1 MWQALKICVRVAQPA
16 SRHEKKQL
24 HVSFYDSVHEI
35 PVDQNGR
42 WLNPSI
48 QQKVEGL
55 ICYDPMWWGWGE
67 LGARL
72 NPRNHK
78 PVRMFNAQNHRGGSS
93 KMLVKRWSS
102 NIQHTFCQS
111 VTGANKTFSTK
122 YESFWDTPR
131 SHGFLFKG
139 TWLEPWAKWN
149 AFRPCFSTKC
159 WKAQFSVLVKNAR
172 GLDGWLGGKR
182 RKQHL
187 SRSLESGSLRL
198 VVLFV
203 LIWRMFFF
211 FARKLRHEARYSS
224 LDLN

>member
-1 MWQALKICVRVAQPA
+1 MNVCSHIEVQKNNKNDKMWQALKICVRVAQPA

-111 VTGANKTFSTK
+111 VTGANKTFSTNMNLF
-122 YESFWDTPR
+122 EIHPD
-131 SHGFLFKG
+131 HMGFY
-139 TWLEPWAKWN
+139 
-149 AFRPCFSTKC
+149 
-159 WKAQFSVLVKNAR
+159 
-172 GLDGWLGGKR
+172 
-182 RKQHL
+182 
-187 SRSLESGSLRL
+187 SRE
-198 VVLFV
+198 
-203 LIWRMFFF
+203 
-211 FARKLRHEARYSS
+211 
-224 LDLN
+224 LDLNHEPNGTPSGRASRQSVEKLSFQCLWKMPEV